1 MPSFTENGREDHIQN
16 FAISFD
22 QTRQGK
28 IFLVEPHA
36 MPYKSRFACCSVCC
50 SCSTSL
56 LLGYVDVSFVFKL
69 VCPRT
74 KQKREN
80 RIYHYVQQQHI
91 LQRGRKGGLGHQRK
105 HFSFVEFDF
114 FKIQQFFGPVWF
126 IICTTIKQRQQWAF
140 ICSTVAI
147 DQKQLRTL
155 CYRCMCS
162 QLHESMTPIYV
173 RVPNVYMYLLKY
185 PYNNYKFFQRRKRAN
200 ARQLYIQDI
209 KFQHRKLCGLV
220 CSVRG
225 GALVTWI

>member
-1 MPSFTENGREDHIQN
+1 MPSFAENGREDHIQN

-80 RIYHYVQQQHI
+80 RIYQLCSAVAYFTERTKRRTWSSKKTLLIRRVRF
-91 LQRGRKGGLGHQRK
+91 LQNL
-105 HFSFVEFDF
+105 
-114 FKIQQFFGPVWF
+114 
-126 IICTTIKQRQQWAF
+126 
-140 ICSTVAI
+140 AI
-147 DQKQLRTL
+147 LRTG
-155 CYRCMCS
+155 MVHH
-162 QLHESMTPIYV
+162 LHNHKTAPAMGI
-173 RVPNVYMYLLKY
+173 
-185 PYNNYKFFQRRKRAN
+185 
-200 ARQLYIQDI
+200 
-209 KFQHRKLCGLV
+209 
-220 CSVRG
+220 
-225 GALVTWI
+225 

>member
-1 MPSFTENGREDHIQN
+1 MPSFAENGREDHIQN

-80 RIYHYVQQQHI
+80 RNTIMLSSSIFYREDEKADLVIEENTSHSSSSISSKSSNSSDRY
-91 LQRGRKGGLGHQRK
+91 GS
-105 HFSFVEFDF
+105 SFA
-114 FKIQQFFGPVWF
+114 QP
-126 IICTTIKQRQQWAF
+126 
-140 ICSTVAI
+140 
-147 DQKQLRTL
+147 
-155 CYRCMCS
+155 
-162 QLHESMTPIYV
+162 
-173 RVPNVYMYLLKY
+173 
-185 PYNNYKFFQRRKRAN
+185 
-200 ARQLYIQDI
+200 
-209 KFQHRKLCGLV
+209 
-220 CSVRG
+220 
-225 GALVTWI
+225 

>member
-1 MPSFTENGREDHIQN
+1 MPSFAENGREDHIQN

-56 LLGYVDVSFVFKL
+56 VLGYVDVSFVFKL

-91 LQRGRKGGLGHQRK
+91 LQRGRKGGLGHRRK

-126 IICTTIKQRQQWAF
+126 IICTTIKQRQQWAYNLF
-140 ICSTVAI
+140 YCSYRLEVVTNLVLQVHVQLVA
-147 DQKQLRTL
+147 
-155 CYRCMCS
+155 
-162 QLHESMTPIYV
+162 
-173 RVPNVYMYLLKY
+173 
-185 PYNNYKFFQRRKRAN
+185 
-200 ARQLYIQDI
+200 
-209 KFQHRKLCGLV
+209 
-220 CSVRG
+220 
-225 GALVTWI
+225 